1 MPEIIDIAVDVLT
14 GIKDI
19 VEIITDID
27 EAEHEAESEFTQNM
41 ITQLGASYPTW
52 NAIVVTSDEDYEF
65 SFNNYVYAHQ
75 ECDIGLG
82 FTKGYDIY
90 VLDYGT
96 FQLNGDGGFINWA
109 FGGNYDFQDEDYVT
123 FYPITS

>member
-14 GIKDI
+14 GITDI

-65 SFNNYVYAHQ
+65 NFNNYVYAHQ